1 MTAPFARAS
10 FRGYFTLSGKRCGPL
25 HHAGSTAMS
34 EGATQVLPAR
44 ILVVEDETDLR
55 DAVAEYLGR
64 NGFLVRAAADAAAA
78 RAALAEQPAD
88 VVLLDLNMP
97 GEDGLSLA
105 RWMRAQP
112 ACPGIIMVTA
122 ASDLAD
128 RVVGLELGADDYL
141 GKPFALRE
149 LLARVRA
156 LARRLLDARPK
167 VRDQQGRRIAMGH
180 NILDLATR
188 RLTTQDGSEIPLTAM
203 EFDLLAAFAE
213 RPGRV
218 LSREQLLD
226 LAHDKDSDP
235 FDRSIDVRIT
245 RIRRKIEVDPA
256 HPRII
261 RTVRGTGYVFRPGD
275 ED

>member
-1 MTAPFARAS
+1 
-10 FRGYFTLSGKRCGPL
+10 
-25 HHAGSTAMS
+25 MS
-34 EGATQVLPAR
+34 ERAANVIPAR

-55 DAVAEYLGR
+55 EAIAEYLGR
-64 NGFLVRAAADAAAA
+64 NGFLVRTAADAASA
-78 RAALAEQPAD
+78 RTALGDQPAD

-105 RWMRAQP
+105 RWLRAQP

-128 RVVGLELGADDYL
+128 RVVGLEIGADDYL

-156 LARRLLDARPK
+156 LSRRILDARPP
-167 VRDQQGRRIAMGH
+167 VREQTGRRVAMGS
-180 NILDLATR
+180 NILDLSTR
-188 RLTTQDGSEIPLTAM
+188 RLTTQEGREIPLTAM

-261 RTVRGTGYVFRPGD
+261 RTVRGAGYVFRPGD
-275 ED
+275 EE

>member
-1 MTAPFARAS
+1 
-10 FRGYFTLSGKRCGPL
+10 
-25 HHAGSTAMS
+25 MS
-34 EGATQVLPAR
+34 ERPANVLPAR
-44 ILVVEDETDLR
+44 ILVVEDEADLR
-55 DAVAEYLGR
+55 EAVAEYLGR
-64 NGFLVRAAADAAAA
+64 NGFLVRAAADAASA
-78 RAALAEQPAD
+78 RALLSEQAAD

-105 RWMRAQP
+105 RWLRAQP

-128 RVVGLELGADDYL
+128 RVVGLEIGADDYL

-156 LARRLLDARPK
+156 LSRRLLDARPP
-167 VRDQQGRRIAMGH
+167 VRDQSGRRVAMGS
-180 NILDLATR
+180 NILDLSTR

-261 RTVRGTGYVFRPGD
+261 RTVRGAGYVFRPGD
-275 ED
+275 EE

>member
-1 MTAPFARAS
+1 
-10 FRGYFTLSGKRCGPL
+10 
-25 HHAGSTAMS
+25 MS
-34 EGATQVLPAR
+34 EGPTALLPAR
-44 ILVVEDETDLR
+44 ILVVEDEADLR
-55 DAVAEYLGR
+55 EAVAEYLVR

-88 VVLLDLNMP
+88 VVLLDLFMP

-128 RVVGLELGADDYL
+128 RVVGLEVGADDYL

-156 LARRLLDARPK
+156 LSRRLLDARPR
-167 VRDQQGRRIAMGH
+167 VRDAAGRRVAMGS

-188 RLTTQDGSEIPLTAM
+188 RLTTQDGREIPLTAM

-226 LAHDKDSDP
+226 LAHDKGSDP

-245 RIRRKIEVDPA
+245 RIRRKIETDPA

-261 RTVRGTGYVFRPGD
+261 RTVRGAGYVFRPGD
-275 ED
+275 QE

>member
-1 MTAPFARAS
+1 MDERPAS
-10 FRGYFTLSGKRCGPL
+10 T
-25 HHAGSTAMS
+25 
-34 EGATQVLPAR
+34 LPAR
-44 ILVVEDETDLR
+44 VLVVEDEADLR
-55 DAVAEYLGR
+55 EAMVEYLAHQ
-64 NGFLVRAAADAAAA
+64 GFVVQAAADAAAA
-78 RAALAEQPAD
+78 RTALSDQRAD
-88 VVLLDLNMP
+88 IVLLDLNMP

-105 RWMRAQP
+105 RWLRSQP
-112 ACPGIIMVTA
+112 AAPGIIMVTA
-122 ASDLAD
+122 AADLAD

-156 LARRLLDARPK
+156 LARRLLDARP
-167 VRDQQGRRIAMGH
+167 VRGQTGRRVAMGN
-180 NILDLATR
+180 NILDLGTR
-188 RLTTQDGSEIPLTAM
+188 RLATSDGSEIPLTAM

-261 RTVRGTGYVFRPGD
+261 RTVRGAGYVFRPGD
-275 ED
+275 GE

>member
-1 MTAPFARAS
+1 
-10 FRGYFTLSGKRCGPL
+10 
-25 HHAGSTAMS
+25 MS
-34 EGATQVLPAR
+34 ERPANVLPAR
-44 ILVVEDETDLR
+44 ILVVEDEADLR
-55 DAVAEYLGR
+55 EAVAEYLGR
-64 NGFLVRAAADAAAA
+64 NGFLVRAAADAASA
-78 RAALAEQPAD
+78 RALLSEQAAD

-105 RWMRAQP
+105 RWLRAQP

-128 RVVGLELGADDYL
+128 RVVGLEIGADDYL

-156 LARRLLDARPK
+156 LSRRLLDARPP
-167 VRDQQGRRIAMGH
+167 VRDQSGRRVAMGS

-261 RTVRGTGYVFRPGD
+261 RTVRGAGYVFRPGD
-275 ED
+275 EE

>member
-1 MTAPFARAS
+1 MTERA
-10 FRGYFTLSGKRCGPL
+10 GN
-25 HHAGSTAMS
+25 
-34 EGATQVLPAR
+34 VLPAR
-44 ILVVEDETDLR
+44 ILVVEDEADLR
-55 DAVAEYLGR
+55 EAIAEYLSR
-64 NGFLVRAAADAAAA
+64 NGFLVRAAADAASA
-78 RAALAEQPAD
+78 RAALSDQPAD

-105 RWMRAQP
+105 RFLRAQP

-128 RVVGLELGADDYL
+128 RVVGLEIGADDYL

-156 LARRLLDARPK
+156 LSRRILDARPP
-167 VRDQQGRRIAMGH
+167 VRDQAARRVAMGS

-261 RTVRGTGYVFRPGD
+261 RTVRGAGYVFRPGD
-275 ED
+275 EE

>member
-1 MTAPFARAS
+1 
-10 FRGYFTLSGKRCGPL
+10 
-25 HHAGSTAMS
+25 
-34 EGATQVLPAR
+34 
-44 ILVVEDETDLR
+44 
-55 DAVAEYLGR
+55 
-64 NGFLVRAAADAAAA
+64 
-78 RAALAEQPAD
+78 
-88 VVLLDLNMP
+88 VLLDLNMP

-105 RWMRAQP
+105 RWLRAQP

-149 LLARVRA
+149 LLARVRS

-167 VRDQQGRRIAMGH
+167 VREQQGRRIAMGQ

-188 RLTTQDGSEIPLTAM
+188 RLTTPDGSEIPLTAM

-261 RTVRGTGYVFRPGD
+261 RTVRGTGYVFRPGG
-275 ED
+275 EE

>member
-1 MTAPFARAS
+1 
-10 FRGYFTLSGKRCGPL
+10 
-25 HHAGSTAMS
+25 MS
-34 EGATQVLPAR
+34 ERPANVIPAR

-55 DAVAEYLGR
+55 EAIAEYLGR
-64 NGFLVRAAADAAAA
+64 NGFLVRTAADAATA
-78 RAALAEQPAD
+78 RAALGEQQAD

-105 RWMRAQP
+105 RWLRAQP

-128 RVVGLELGADDYL
+128 RVVGLEIGADDYL

-156 LARRLLDARPK
+156 LSRRILDARPP
-167 VRDQQGRRIAMGH
+167 VREQTARRVSMGS

-261 RTVRGTGYVFRPGD
+261 RTVRGAGYVFRPGD
-275 ED
+275 EE

>member
-1 MTAPFARAS
+1 MTEP
-10 FRGYFTLSGKRCGPL
+10 
-25 HHAGSTAMS
+25 
-34 EGATQVLPAR
+34 ETQPALPAR
-44 ILVVEDETDLR
+44 VLIVEDEADLR
-55 DAVAEYLGR
+55 EAMAEYLAR
-64 NGFLVRAAADAAAA
+64 NGLLVRAAPHAAAA
-78 RAALAEQPAD
+78 RAALAEAPCD
-88 VVLLDLNMP
+88 IVLLDLHMP

-105 RWMRAQP
+105 RFLRTQP

-156 LARRLLDARPK
+156 LARRLLDARPAA
-167 VRDQQGRRIAMGH
+167 RDGKGRRVAMGR

-188 RLTTQDGSEIPLTAM
+188 RLTTPEGAEIPLTAM

-245 RIRRKIEVDPA
+245 RIRRKIEADPA

-261 RTVRGTGYVFRPGD
+261 RTVRGAGYVFRPG
-275 ED
+275 EDG

>member
-1 MTAPFARAS
+1 
-10 FRGYFTLSGKRCGPL
+10 
-25 HHAGSTAMS
+25 MS
-34 EGATQVLPAR
+34 ERAGAVIPAR
-44 ILVVEDETDLR
+44 ILVVEDEADLR
-55 DAVAEYLGR
+55 EAVVEYLSR

-78 RAALAEQPAD
+78 RLALAAQPAD
-88 VVLLDLNMP
+88 VVLLDLSMP

-105 RWMRAQP
+105 RWLRAQA

-122 ASDLAD
+122 AADLAD

-156 LARRLLDARPK
+156 LSRRLLDARPPA
-167 VRDQQGRRIAMGH
+167 REAGGRRVAMGG

-188 RLTTQDGSEIPLTAM
+188 RLTTQEGKEIPLTAM

-261 RTVRGTGYVFRPGD
+261 RTVRGAGYVFRPGD
-275 ED
+275 DG